1 MTAILLPRR
10 LDDYSTFR
18 RVYEVPILR
27 SRAPDCTAKE
37 REMGE
42 ARTAQVPQRFTLNSN
57 FFLNDN
63 YSYLPLRRVL
73 S

>member
-1 MTAILLPRR
+1 VLCWTAILLTRR
-10 LDDYSTFR
+10 VDDYPTFR

-42 ARTAQVPQRFTLNSN
+42 ARTAQVPPKIHLKLEFS
-57 FFLNDN
+57 F
-63 YSYLPLRRVL
+63 
-73 S
+73 